1 MHNLYLVHSS
11 FKQIFKPCLLGFVN
25 TAPRTQMANVDCG
38 VGGSGMGKKGLLYF
52 VDVACWFCEFN
63 ASAYFFCPL
72 VRLRFPSST

>member
-1 MHNLYLVHSS
+1 M
-11 FKQIFKPCLLGFVN
+11 
-25 TAPRTQMANVDCG
+25 APRTQMANVDCG